1 MSFDFDDSLVVD
13 SETEQKIR
21 LQEVA
26 AGILKPEA
34 YLKWRY
40 GVTDEELKEIQAGV
54 SEDRSDVAEEE

>member
-1 MSFDFDDSLVVD
+1 MD

-40 GVTDEELKEIQAGV
+40 GVTDDELGEIQANV
-54 SEDRSDVAEEE
+54 SENREDVAEEE